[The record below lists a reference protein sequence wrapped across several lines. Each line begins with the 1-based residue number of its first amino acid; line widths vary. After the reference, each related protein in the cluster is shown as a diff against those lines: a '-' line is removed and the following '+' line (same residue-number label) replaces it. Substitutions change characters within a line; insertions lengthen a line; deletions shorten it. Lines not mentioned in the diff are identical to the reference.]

1 MTSFHKCDIIS
12 SVNKE
17 KVYDLYKIA
26 EGTDK
31 NGDEFMTV
39 LISLR
44 KTVGSEA
51 VAVFNHPH
59 CSTCSAGMTWRSN
72 VKTLEFFLGGEF
84 KSVMD
89 EVKRDG
95 YSCVVVGKN
104 DKGERTITALLR
116 RFPKEN

>member
-1 MTSFHKCDIIS
+1 MTKYQRCVRIETEM
-12 SVNKE
+12 KE

-44 KTVGSEA
+44 KTVGSEP

-84 KSVMD
+84 KVVMD

-95 YSCVVVGKN
+95 YSCVAVGKN